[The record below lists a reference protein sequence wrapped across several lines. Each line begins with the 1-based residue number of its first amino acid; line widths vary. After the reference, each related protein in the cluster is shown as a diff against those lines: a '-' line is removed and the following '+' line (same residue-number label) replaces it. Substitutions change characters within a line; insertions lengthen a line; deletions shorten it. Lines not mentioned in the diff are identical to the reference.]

1 MEKCEVCGKEA
12 PFFTDTYD
20 PLKKVNR
27 NICLCSVHQ
36 HELYVEIDLF
46 LKLETIAH
54 NEAEE
59 ERKKNATA

>member
-1 MEKCEVCGKEA
+1 MNVCEICGREA

-46 LKLETIAH
+46 LKLELIAQK
-54 NEAEE
+54 EYKEE
-59 ERKKNATA
+59 KKDATP